1 VNGNLASVEGSL
13 GSGPAASARGS
24 AHPALRRFLQQPAT
38 KPALLVLLL
47 IVGAAVLAPWLAPYP
62 ADADIA
68 SHIDRRLLPPGNGF
82 LLGTDHLGRD
92 VFSRLL
98 FGTRVSL
105 LIGAE
110 AMLASAVIGTVC
122 GLAAGYRRGWLDQL
136 LMRAADVFLGIPSL
150 VLAILVSLSI
160 GGGVES
166 TVIAI
171 AATSWPRYARLVRG
185 EVLRT
190 RVLEYVQAA
199 AAYGASTGLII
210 RRHIFPSVVP
220 VLIAQAALQVGTAIL
235 VAAGLGFI
243 GLGARPPSPELG
255 LAIAIGREYMPES
268 WWISLSPGAVIV
280 VLVVALNLLGDG
292 LRAAFDPRAARQ
304 IG

>member
-1 VNGNLASVEGSL
+1 MIGNLAATPGSL
-13 GSGPAASARGS
+13 QPESTAGIPSGRL
-24 AHPALRRFLQQPAT
+24 ALRRFWREPST
-38 KPALLVLLL
+38 KVALVVLTV
-47 IVGAAVLAPWLAPYP
+47 IAGGAVLAPWLAPYP

-68 SHIDRRLLPPGNGF
+68 AHIDRRLLAPGGTF
-82 LLGTDHLGRD
+82 VLGTDHLGRD
-92 VFSRLL
+92 VLSRVL
-98 FGTRVSL
+98 FGARVSL

-110 AMLASAVIGTVC
+110 SMLASALIGTLV
-122 GLAAGYRRGWLDQL
+122 GVVAGYWRGWIDQA

-160 GGGVES
+160 GGGLES

-190 RVLEYVQAA
+190 RILEYVQAA
-199 AAYGASTGLII
+199 AAYGASAGLII
-210 RRHIFPSVVP
+210 RRHIFPSVMP
-220 VLIAQAALQVGTAIL
+220 ILIAQAALQVGTAIL

-268 WWISLSPGAVIV
+268 WWISLFPGAVIV
-280 VLVVALNLLGDG
+280 LLVIALNLLGDG
-292 LRAAFDPRAARQ
+292 LRVAFDARAARQ
-304 IG
+304 T